1 MSIFQKK
8 YFRQDSRG
16 KIQKMSANKL
26 FRTFLQNVKQ
36 TRNMSVRGKIYIDF
50 LNINRKEFIINLINF
65 QQIKGS
71 TKMSML

>member
-1 MSIFQKK
+1 
-8 YFRQDSRG
+8 
-16 KIQKMSANKL
+16 MSANKL

-36 TRNMSVRGKIYIDF
+36 TRNMSVRGKKDSPFFDPI
-50 LNINRKEFIINLINF
+50 RKELIINLINF